1 VPAKTDAVIDKNL
14 FATIFLILNTWLM
27 RYAILFVILINLYPS
42 GLKAQNKDEV
52 LNAMKL
58 VQKDIQQVIGNKG
71 TAKSCKTQID
81 DYGKEL
87 SAIRALP
94 LNAATVA
101 KYIATNQNFIRETSE
116 KKFNNLCKNN
126 LIAKLVLDV
135 QTSTS
140 VLQALQ
146 AASKTDVIKLR
157 FQITDTADKALQ
169 VLKVKLDTANRVSAK
184 IIVDTAGMLNISLSS
199 NSPGNKTS
207 PDMARDSAMD
217 KNAVST
223 IVVGIPA
230 RPVSKPDTSFIQMHS
245 YLVFALLMVCVA
257 VIGGLLIIVNALSG
271 RIRRLHAPPLIENK
285 QEEAS
290 MPQEPLK
297 DNSILQPTPERVES
311 PSDVRPLY
319 FDFEAL
325 LTAGPRKKPV
335 NGQMFDADLGEDAC
349 GFVLGNENVLFW
361 LLDGTSD
368 KDDIRNSAN
377 HQGYFSSRLLAQSI
391 AGRLKSV
398 IKPGSPKSMDQMVLM
413 IADQVKENWLSY
425 IEALSDVEKVALA
438 MAIKQSKF
446 LECATTI
453 IIAQITL
460 NGQLT
465 VYRSGDSKMF
475 LYTMEGGKLQLMQSP
490 LASKNE
496 NSNDRLF
503 FRLLINDD
511 ESFNIVFNHPIF
523 EIVQR
528 QNVQTVIVCSDG
540 IGKLT
545 EEFLTYEY
553 TGNPDAIR
561 AEITKQVQATADDKS
576 LCILNIRESS
586 SVIN

>member
-14 FATIFLILNTWLM
+14 FATILLIFNTCLM
-27 RYAILFVILINLYPS
+27 RYSILLLILINLYPS
-42 GLKAQNKDEV
+42 GLKAQNKDKV
-52 LNAMKL
+52 LIAIKL
-58 VQKDIQQVIGNKG
+58 VQKDIQQIIGNKE
-71 TAKSCKTQID
+71 TAKSCKTQIGNF
-81 DYGKEL
+81 GKEL
-87 SAIRALP
+87 SAIKPVP

-101 KYIATNQNFIRETSE
+101 NYITANQNFIHGTS
-116 KKFNNLCKNN
+116 KKEFNTKCKNN
-126 LIAKLVLDV
+126 LISKLVLDV
-135 QTSTS
+135 QASTS
-140 VLQALQ
+140 ALQALQ
-146 AASKTDVIKLR
+146 AALKSNVFKLR
-157 FQITDTADKALQ
+157 LHITDTANKALQ
-169 VLKVKLDTANRVSAK
+169 ILKVRLDTVNGLSAK

-199 NSPGNKTS
+199 GYQGNSTS
-207 PDMARDSAMD
+207 PDTARNSAVGTS
-217 KNAVST
+217 AIST

-230 RPVSKPDTSFIQMHS
+230 RPVNKPETSWIQMHS
-245 YLVFALLMVCVA
+245 YLVFTLLMVCVA
-257 VIGGLLIIVNALSG
+257 VIGGLLIILNALSG
-271 RIRRLHAPPLIENK
+271 SIRRLQVPALIENK
-285 QEEAS
+285 QEES
-290 MPQEPLK
+290 TVPQGLLK
-297 DNSILQPTPERVES
+297 DNSNLQPTPERVES
-311 PSDVRPLY
+311 SSDTRPLY

-325 LTAGPRKKPV
+325 LTAGPRKKPL

-349 GFVLGNENVLFW
+349 GFVLENENVLFW

-398 IKPGSPKSMDQMVLM
+398 IKPGSSRSMDQMVLL

-425 IEALSDVEKVALA
+425 IEALPHVEKAALV

-453 IIAQITL
+453 IIAQINL
-460 NGQLT
+460 NRQLT

-540 IGKLT
+540 VGKLT
-545 EEFLTYEY
+545 EEFLQYEY
-553 TGNPDAIR
+553 TDNPDAIR
-561 AEITKQVQATADDKS
+561 EEITKQVQGTADDKS
-576 LCILNIRESS
+576 ICILNIKESS
-586 SVIN
+586 NPI